1 MRFGLILDKKA
12 PVFDIWD
19 LCTVTSYV
27 IWFIQEFQIDSRV
40 HRIIFSPLKS
50 KATDNLFFFLSFR
63 LLLIVEI

>member
-1 MRFGLILDKKA
+1 MRFGLILDKKT

-19 LCTVTSYV
+19 LYTIAPYV

-50 KATDNLFFFLSFR
+50 AWSSR
-63 LLLIVEI
+63 